1 MKRVILSALA
11 ISSIA
16 FAGKNVAPVAVPP
29 VSVPSVAP
37 AAISSNGV
45 ALKVGTLGV
54 GVDFEHMFNQKFGMR
69 LNVNGFKLNKTKTYD
84 EIKYKAKL
92 KLLSAGLLAD
102 YHPWGSMFRVSGG
115 VYYNNNKITGT
126 ARPTGTV
133 TYGGKT
139 YNVGEIGRIDAKI
152 DFKKVAPYL
161 GIGWSSTESSGWHF
175 TTDIGVMYV
184 GKPRVNLKAHANDPT
199 IQNDLDS
206 RTADEE
212 AKVYKDVKKYK
223 WWPVIS
229 IGIERKF

>member
-1 MKRVILSALA
+1 MNKVILSALA

-29 VSVPSVAP
+29 VSVPAVAP
-37 AAISSNGV
+37 AAVSSNGV

-54 GVDFEHMFNQKFGMR
+54 GVDVEHMFNQKFGMR
-69 LNVNGFKLNKTKTYD
+69 FNVNGLNLTKTKTYD
-84 EIKYKAKL
+84 NIKYKAKL

-115 VYYNNNKITGT
+115 VYYNGNKITGT
-126 ARPTGTV
+126 AKPAGSV

-139 YNVGEIGRIDAKI
+139 YAIGQIGKIDAKI

-184 GKPRVNLKAHANDPT
+184 GKPKVNLKAHANNSAL
-199 IQNDLDS
+199 QNDLDNH
-206 RTADEE
+206 TASEE

-223 WWPVIS
+223 WWPVVS